1 MKLNKSMKIGIFII
15 AAIIL
20 GIAYHFFFSK
30 NSDAPIYLTETVK
43 LGTIS
48 QSVIASGTVRSNNRV
63 EVGAQVSGKITKINV
78 TLGQFVKKGEVLAE
92 IDSLTQLNDL
102 EEAKSQLKS
111 YEAQLKS
118 ASTKLKLAKSKFNRS
133 KKLYTVKSISQD
145 EYEEAEKDL
154 AVAES
159 SLIELEELINQ
170 SKISV
175 KTAETNLSYTTI
187 ISPIDG
193 VVISIPVSE
202 GQTVNSVQSAP
213 TIIQVADLSNMLIK
227 AEIPEGDITKV
238 TSGMK
243 VEFTTLSDS
252 ENIYKSEIQSIDP
265 ADSTLTDD
273 EYTESVSNTN
283 AIYYYANIIV
293 ENPENKLR
301 IGMTTTN
308 TIKIAEKENVLIIPT
323 MAISKK
329 NNQFYVKVLED
340 NKVIETKVD
349 IGISD
354 DFFTEIKNGLNEG
367 KKVIT
372 TQLDAGDVET
382 MSSRPQGI

>member
-1 MKLNKSMKIGIFII
+1 M
-15 AAIIL
+15 
-20 GIAYHFFFSK
+20 
-30 NSDAPIYLTETVK
+30 
-43 LGTIS
+43 
-48 QSVIASGTVRSNNRV
+48 
-63 EVGAQVSGKITKINV
+63 
-78 TLGQFVKKGEVLAE
+78 
-92 IDSLTQLNDL
+92 
-102 EEAKSQLKS
+102 
-111 YEAQLKS
+111 
-118 ASTKLKLAKSKFNRS
+118 
-133 KKLYTVKSISQD
+133 
-145 EYEEAEKDL
+145 
-154 AVAES
+154 
-159 SLIELEELINQ
+159 
-170 SKISV
+170 
-175 KTAETNLSYTTI
+175 
-187 ISPIDG
+187 
-193 VVISIPVSE
+193 
-202 GQTVNSVQSAP
+202 
-213 TIIQVADLSNMLIK
+213 
-227 AEIPEGDITKV
+227 
-238 TSGMK
+238 
-243 VEFTTLSDS
+243 
-252 ENIYKSEIQSIDP
+252 
-265 ADSTLTDD
+265 TDD

>member
-133 KKLYTVKSISQD
+133 KKLYAVKSVSQD

-354 DFFTEIKNGLNEG
+354 DFFTEIKSGLSEG

-372 TQLDAGDVET
+372 TQLDADDLET
-382 MSSRPQGI
+382 MSSRPQRI

>member
-133 KKLYTVKSISQD
+133 KKLYAVKSVSQD

>member
-1 MKLNKSMKIGIFII
+1 MNLNKSMKIGVFII
-15 AAIIL
+15 AVIIL
-20 GIAYHFFFSK
+20 GITYHFFFSK
-30 NSDAPIYLTETVK
+30 NSDAPVYLTETAK

-48 QSVIASGTVRSNNRV
+48 QNVIASGTVRSNNRV

-78 TLGQFVKKGEVLAE
+78 TLGQFVKKGELLAE

-145 EYEEAEKDL
+145 EYEEAEKEL

-202 GQTVNSVQSAP
+202 GQTVNSMQTTP
-213 TIIQVADLSNMLIK
+213 TIVQVADLSKMLIK
-227 AEIPEGDITKV
+227 AEIPEGDITKI

-243 VEFTTLSDS
+243 VEFTTLS
-252 ENIYKSEIQSIDP
+252 EPETVYKSQIQSIDP

-283 AIYYYANIIV
+283 AIYYYANIII

-340 NKVIETKVD
+340 NKVIETKID

-354 DFFTEIKNGLNEG
+354 DFFTEIKSGLNEG

-372 TQLDAGDVET
+372 TQLDAGDAES
-382 MSSRPQGI
+382 MSSRPQRL

>member
-1 MKLNKSMKIGIFII
+1 MMLNKSIKISIFII

-133 KKLYTVKSISQD
+133 KKLYTVKSVSQD
-145 EYEEAEKDL
+145 EYEESEKDL
-154 AVAES
+154 ATAES

-202 GQTVNSVQSAP
+202 GQTVNSMQTTP
-213 TIIQVADLSNMLIK
+213 TIVQVADLSKMLIK
-227 AEIPEGDITKV
+227 AEIPEGDITKI

-283 AIYYYANIIV
+283 AIYYYANIII

-308 TIKIAEKENVLIIPT
+308 TIKIVEKENVLIIPT

-354 DFFTEIKNGLNEG
+354 DFYTEIKSGLNEG

-372 TQLDAGDVET
+372 TQLDADDVET
-382 MSSRPQGI
+382 IPSRPGI

>member
-1 MKLNKSMKIGIFII
+1 MKLNKSTKIGIFII

-20 GIAYHFFFSK
+20 GITYHFLFSK
-30 NSDAPIYLTETVK
+30 NSDASLYLIETVK

-78 TLGQFVKKGEVLAE
+78 TLGQFIKKGEVLAE

-111 YEAQLKS
+111 YKAQLKS

-133 KKLYTVKSISQD
+133 KKLYAVKSVSQD

-154 AVAES
+154 AAAES

-213 TIIQVADLSNMLIK
+213 TIIQVADLSKMLIK
-227 AEIPEGDITKV
+227 AEIPEGDIIKV

-252 ENIYKSEIQSIDP
+252 GNIYKSEIQSIDP

-308 TIKIAEKENVLIIPT
+308 TIKIAEKENVLIIST

-372 TQLDAGDVET
+372 TQLDADDVET

>member
-133 KKLYTVKSISQD
+133 KKLYAVKSVSQD

-354 DFFTEIKNGLNEG
+354 DFFTEIKSGLSEG

-372 TQLDAGDVET
+372 TQLDADDVET
-382 MSSRPQGI
+382 MSSRPQRI